1 MARNPGFRMRGATW
15 GYGKTTWNS
24 LGEKKNIQ
32 FLGTLFLAGASPLSL
47 GDSKA
52 RGLQK
57 EKIGFRVTKKQLNKI
72 KKLVPKSPIVLF
84 SEISPNRVFF
94 GSIKELTPVQSRP
107 GSLPKTCC
115 FSSYLKNQ
123 PTISTHNRPFHSVPP
138 PNQEAPPRL
147 APRKSPEIP
156 SFQVPSSEF
165 LVCFPRIT
173 ALRYET
179 RGVNVSQKIC
189 LLDTL
194 ELSLDTECRHQL
206 LFFAHP
212 FSWFSNQM
220 LSSFC
225 WVLSIQSVF
234 FVNTPCGW
242 SYSLT
247 ANKDNNYYL
256 TMNDNKITKYNM
268 FNPNKSKS
276 KIGVGSF
283 FLAQHLL
290 TIGSPLPKNT

>member
-1 MARNPGFRMRGATW
+1 MSSPGSATL
-15 GYGKTTWNS
+15 K
-24 LGEKKNIQ
+24 LGGE
-32 FLGTLFLAGASPLSL
+32 LSL
-47 GDSKA
+47 KNEWHDINPENSW
-52 RGLQK
+52 
-57 EKIGFRVTKKQLNKI
+57 NK
-72 KKLVPKSPIVLF
+72 PKTWEL
-84 SEISPNRVFF
+84 VFF
-94 GSIKELTPVQSRP
+94 CVVSY
-107 GSLPKTCC
+107 C

-165 LVCFPRIT
+165 LVCFPWIT

-194 ELSLDTECRHQL
+194 ELSLNTECRHQL
-206 LFFAHP
+206 LLFAHP

-234 FVNTPCGW
+234 F
-242 SYSLT
+242 LT
-247 ANKDNNYYL
+247 LRVDDHIL
-256 TMNDNKITKYNM
+256 WLPIRTT
-268 FNPNKSKS
+268 
-276 KIGVGSF
+276 
-283 FLAQHLL
+283 
-290 TIGSPLPKNT
+290 TII